1 MKYYFTFKIA
11 NVDSKCIFF
20 QKEIY
25 KLPKNLSKVLNII
38 SHLGTQDHNDT
49 TTHIHQKRK
58 KGEKK
63 CWRECGEM
71 LTSIHCWRSV
81 RSQFSHAGLS
91 AALWAEVRKTPLSMR
106 FPRQEYWSGFPFPP
120 PGDFLYP
127 GIEPVF
133 LNSLAVAGGF
143 FTTKRHLGSRYTAG
157 GNVKQCSCSD
167 SSLSVSQ

>member
-1 MKYYFTFKIA
+1 MHIFPKGDIQIA
-11 NVDSKCIFF
+11 EKLIKSTEYHQSFRNLGPQWYNNSYPLE
-20 QKEIY
+20 KE
-25 KLPKNLSKVLNII
+25 KSEN
-38 SHLGTQDHNDT
+38 
-49 TTHIHQKRK
+49 
-58 KGEKK
+58 K

-157 GNVKQCSCSD
+157 GNVK
-167 SSLSVSQ
+167 